1 VVGDTVVVG
10 PMVVVGATVVVVA
23 IVEGGVCGTVEVGSA
38 EGVVVISPPPV
49 SAPHPATAT

>member
-1 VVGDTVVVG
+1 VVGDNVVVG